1 MIDIDELHRDFVMDL
16 VARRGVTQEQFI
28 QERNALAVEI
38 EELLLM
44 ITKTSWTDILE
55 QKVEMAGL

>member
-1 MIDIDELHRDFVMDL
+1 MIDIDDLHRDFVMDL
-16 VARRGVTQEQFI
+16 VWRRGVTQEQFI
-28 QERNALAVEI
+28 KERNALALEI
-38 EELLLM
+38 EDLLVM